1 MQMEIKFDQKEFM
14 DALAREVIKQERDF
28 WDDADEKYIIYHS
41 SVGDAVKEEISRII
55 RENENKVFNAVV
67 EMLAGKYA
75 QQIKL
80 AAVLSALSKK
90 E

>member
-41 SVGDAVKEEISRII
+41 SVCDAVKEEISRII

-67 EMLAGKYA
+67 EMLAEKYA